1 MFGFILDPYNYP
13 FWILVASVIIA
24 VLGLLARPFSTYVM
38 FAYPNAKYEAIG
50 NPFISEKELNRVIE
64 IKDLVNLK
72 DALNAS
78 KDYELSGE
86 NSFEVQKSLDENLI
100 QTIKMM
106 QKESSKKMFGFFN
119 TFLEKYDIYLIK
131 NTIKTKLEEKKID
144 EILIDKAILQKT
156 KTFLQ
161 KINDTEKQILPE
173 ILKKYG
179 FDKELIEAVMEDNYD
194 TLKIDTEFERYLIN
208 KFKNIKVPYK
218 CENAKQ
224 KFVGTLI
231 DTITIKNVLRAK
243 QIGYDEE
250 SCKKLF
256 IGEGQEIAPWKFK
269 ELSEQD
275 SVPHVI
281 SSLEGTSYFD
291 SLKNAIETY
300 NISKSVQIL
309 ENALDS
315 NLLKLVENIS
325 IKNYVTIGPTIRFIV
340 SKEFEIE
347 NLKIVTKGVSEGLSS
362 EIFESYLVKEV
373 GS

>member
-1 MFGFILDPYNYP
+1 LFGFILDPYNYP
-13 FWILVASVIIA
+13 FWILIASVIIA
-24 VLGLLARPFSTYVM
+24 VLGLMARPFSTYVM

-50 NPFISEKELNRVIE
+50 NPYISEKELNRVIE
-64 IKDLVNLK
+64 TRDLVNFK

-86 NSFEVQKSLDENLI
+86 NSSEVQESLDVNLI

-106 QKESSKKMFGFFN
+106 QKESSKKMFDFYN

-144 EILIDKAILQKT
+144 EKLIDKAILQKT

-161 KINDTEKQILPE
+161 KIIDSEKQGLTE

-179 FDKELIEAVMEDNYD
+179 FEKKLIEAVIEDNYD
-194 TLKIDTEFERYLIN
+194 TLKIDTAFEKYLIN
-208 KFKNIKVPYK
+208 KFKNTKVPYK
-218 CENAKQ
+218 CESAKK
-224 KFVGTLI
+224 KFVGRLI

-243 QIGYDEE
+243 QLGYDEE

-275 SVPHVI
+275 SVPHII

-291 SLKNAIETY
+291 SLKNVIETY
-300 NISKSVQIL
+300 NSYKSVQVL

-325 IKNYVTIGPTIRFIV
+325 TKNYVTIGPTIRFIV

-347 NLKIVTKGVSEGLSS
+347 NLKIVAKGVSEGLESDT
-362 EIFESYLVKEV
+362 FKSYLVREV

>member
-1 MFGFILDPYNYP
+1 LFGFILDPYNYP
-13 FWILVASVIIA
+13 FWILIASVIIA
-24 VLGLLARPFSTYVM
+24 VLGLMARPFSTYVM

-64 IKDLVNLK
+64 TKDLINFK

-86 NSFEVQKSLDENLI
+86 NTLELQLALDDNLI

-106 QKESSKKMFGFFN
+106 QKESSKKMHEFFN

-131 NTIKTKLEEKKID
+131 NAFKTKLEDKKID
-144 EILIDKAILQKT
+144 EKIIEKAILPKT
-156 KTFLQ
+156 KEVLQ
-161 KINDTEKQILPE
+161 NIIESERQNYPD
-173 ILKKYG
+173 ILKNYG
-179 FDKELIEAVMEDNYD
+179 FEKELIDAVTEESYD
-194 TLKIDTEFERYLIN
+194 ILKIDTQIEKYIIN
-208 KFKNIKVPYK
+208 KFKNTKVPYK
-218 CENAKQ
+218 CESAKQ

-231 DTITIKNVLRAK
+231 DTITIKNILRAK
-243 QIGYDEE
+243 QLGYDVED
-250 SCKKLF
+250 CKKLF
-256 IGEGQEIAPWKFK
+256 IFEGQEIAPWKFK
-269 ELSEQD
+269 EISEQD

-291 SLKNAIETY
+291 SLKNVIEEY
-300 NISKSVQIL
+300 NTSKSVQVL

-325 IKNYVTIGPTIRFIV
+325 TKNYVTIGPTIRFIV

-347 NLKIVTKGVSEGLSS
+347 NLKIIAKGISEGLSS
-362 EIFESYLVKEV
+362 DIFKGFLVREV

>member
-24 VLGLLARPFSTYVM
+24 VLGLMARPFSTYVM
-38 FAYPNAKYEAIG
+38 FAYPNAKCEAIG
-50 NPFISEKELNRVIE
+50 NPFITEKELNRVIE
-64 IKDLVNLK
+64 TKDLINFK

-86 NSFEVQKSLDENLI
+86 NSYDVQESLDENLI

-106 QKESSKKMFGFFN
+106 QKESSKKMFDFFN

-131 NTIKTKLEEKKID
+131 NTIKTKLEDKKID
-144 EILIDKAILQKT
+144 EKLIDKAILQKT
-156 KTFLQ
+156 KIILQ
-161 KINDTEKQILPE
+161 KIIESEKQNLPDA
-173 ILKKYG
+173 LKKSG
-179 FDKELIEAVMEDNYD
+179 FEKDIIEVVMEDNFD
-194 TLKIDTEFERYLIN
+194 TLKIDTAFEKYLIN
-208 KFKNIKVPYK
+208 KFKITKVPYK
-218 CENAKQ
+218 CESAKQ

-231 DTITIKNVLRAK
+231 DTITIKNALRAK
-243 QIGYDEE
+243 QLGYDEE
-250 SCKKLF
+250 SYKKLF
-256 IGEGQEIAPWKFK
+256 IGEGQEIAHWKFK

-275 SVPHVI
+275 SVSHVI

-291 SLKNAIETY
+291 SLKNVIETY
-300 NISKSVQIL
+300 NSSKSVQVL

-325 IKNYVTIGPTIRFIV
+325 KKNYVTIGPTIRFLV

-347 NLKIVTKGVSEGLSS
+347 NLKIVAKGVSEGLSS
-362 EIFESYLVKEV
+362 ETYKSYLVKEV

>member
-1 MFGFILDPYNYP
+1 LFGFILDPYNYP
-13 FWILVASVIIA
+13 FWILIASVLIA
-24 VLGLLARPFSTYVM
+24 VLGLMARPFSTYVM

-64 IKDLVNLK
+64 TKDLINFK
-72 DALNAS
+72 ETLNSS

-86 NSFEVQKSLDENLI
+86 NSFEVQESLDVNLI

-106 QKESSKKMFGFFN
+106 QKESSKKMFDFFN

-144 EILIDKAILQKT
+144 ENLIDKTILQKT
-156 KTFLQ
+156 KTVLQ
-161 KINDTEKQILPE
+161 GIIDSEKQGLPE

-179 FDKELIEAVMEDNYD
+179 FKKHLIEAVMEENYD
-194 TLKIDTEFERYLIN
+194 TLKIDTAFERHLIN
-208 KFKNIKVPYK
+208 KFKNTKVPYK
-218 CENAKQ
+218 CESAKQ

-231 DTITIKNVLRAK
+231 DTITIKNILRAK
-243 QIGYDEE
+243 QLGYDVEA
-250 SCKKLF
+250 CKKLF

-275 SVPHVI
+275 SVPHII

-291 SLKNAIETY
+291 SLKNEIETY
-300 NISKSVQIL
+300 NSSRSVQVL

-325 IKNYVTIGPTIRFIV
+325 TKNYVTIGPTIRYLI

-347 NLKIVTKGVSEGLSS
+347 NLKIVAKGVSEGLSS
-362 EIFESYLVKEV
+362 ETFKSYLVREV

>member
-13 FWILVASVIIA
+13 FWILIASVLIA
-24 VLGLLARPFSTYVM
+24 VLALMARPFSTYVM

-50 NPFISEKELNRVIE
+50 NPFILEKDLNRVIE
-64 IKDLVNLK
+64 TKDLVNFK
-72 DALNAS
+72 DALNSS

-86 NSFEVQKSLDENLI
+86 NSFEVQESLDVNLI

-106 QKESSKKMFGFFN
+106 QKESSKKMFDFFN
-119 TFLEKYDIYLIK
+119 TFLEKYDVYLIK
-131 NTIKTKLEEKKID
+131 NTIKTILEEKKFD
-144 EILIDKAILQKT
+144 EKLIDKAILQKT

-161 KINDTEKQILPE
+161 KSIDSEKQNLPE
-173 ILKKYG
+173 ILKNYG
-179 FDKELIEAVMEDNYD
+179 FEKDLIEAVMEDNYD
-194 TLKIDTEFERYLIN
+194 TLKIDTAFERYLIN
-208 KFKNIKVPYK
+208 KFKNAKVPYK
-218 CENAKQ
+218 CESAKQ
-224 KFVGTLI
+224 KFVSTLI

-243 QIGYDEE
+243 QLDYNEE
-250 SCKKLF
+250 ACKKLF

-291 SLKNAIETY
+291 SLKNVIEIY
-300 NISKSVQIL
+300 NNSKSVQVL

-325 IKNYVTIGPTIRFIV
+325 TKNYVTIGPTIRYLV

-347 NLKIVTKGVSEGLSS
+347 NLKIIAKGVSEGLSS
-362 EIFESYLVKEV
+362 ETFKSYLVREV

>member
-13 FWILVASVIIA
+13 FWILIVTVIIA
-24 VLGLLARPFSTYVM
+24 VLGLMARPFSTYVM

-64 IKDLVNLK
+64 SKDLVNFK
-72 DALNAS
+72 DTLNAS

-86 NSFEVQKSLDENLI
+86 NTSEIQQSLDDNLI

-106 QKESSKKMFGFFN
+106 QKESSKKMKDFFN
-119 TFLEKYDIYLIK
+119 NFLEKYDIYLIK

-144 EILIDKAILQKT
+144 DRTIDSVILPKSKNL
-156 KTFLQ
+156 LQ
-161 KINDTEKQILPE
+161 KIIESEKQNLPE
-173 ILKKYG
+173 TLKDYG
-179 FDKELIEAVMEDNYD
+179 FEKDLIDTIIEENYEF
-194 TLKIDTEFERYLIN
+194 LKIDTEIEKYIIK
-208 KFKNIKVPYK
+208 KFKNTKVPYK

-231 DTITIKNVLRAK
+231 DTITIKNILRAK
-243 QIGYDEE
+243 QLGYDLDA
-250 SCKKLF
+250 CKKLF
-256 IGEGQEIAPWKFK
+256 IGEGQEIASWKF
-269 ELSEQD
+269 SVIAEQD

-291 SLKNAIETY
+291 SLKNVIEEY
-300 NISKSVQIL
+300 NTSKSVQIL

-325 IKNYVTIGPTIRFIV
+325 TKNYVTIGPTIRYIV

-347 NLKIVTKGVSEGLSS
+347 NLKIVSKAISEGLSS
-362 EIFESYLVKEV
+362 ETYKSYLVMEV

>member
-1 MFGFILDPYNYP
+1 LFGFILDPYNYP

-24 VLGLLARPFSTYVM
+24 VLGLMARPFSTYVL

-50 NPFISEKELNRVIE
+50 NPFISEKELNKVIE
-64 IKDLVNLK
+64 TKDLVNFK
-72 DALNAS
+72 DVLNAS

-86 NSFEVQKSLDENLI
+86 NSFEVQESLDENLI

-144 EILIDKAILQKT
+144 EKLIDRAILQKT

-161 KINDTEKQILPE
+161 RVNDAEKQSLPE

-179 FDKELIEAVMEDNYD
+179 FDKELIEVVMEDNYD
-194 TLKIDTEFERYLIN
+194 TLKIDTEFEIYFIN
-208 KFKNIKVPYK
+208 KFKNIRVPYK
-218 CENAKQ
+218 CESAKQ

-243 QIGYDEE
+243 QLGYDGE

-325 IKNYVTIGPTIRFIV
+325 TKNYVTIGPTIRYLV

-347 NLKIVTKGVSEGLSS
+347 NLKIVAKGVSEGISS
-362 EIFESYLVKEV
+362 ETFKSYLVREV

>member
-1 MFGFILDPYNYP
+1 LFGFILDPYNYP
-13 FWILVASVIIA
+13 FWILIASVLIA
-24 VLGLLARPFSTYVM
+24 ILGLMARPFSTYVM

-50 NPFISEKELNRVIE
+50 NPFILEKELNRVIE
-64 IKDLVNLK
+64 TKDLVNFK
-72 DALNAS
+72 DTLNSS

-86 NSFEVQKSLDENLI
+86 NSFEVQESLDINLI

-106 QKESSKKMFGFFN
+106 QKESSKKMFDFFN
-119 TFLEKYDIYLIK
+119 TFLEKYDVYLIK

-144 EILIDKAILQKT
+144 EKLIDKAILQKT
-156 KTFLQ
+156 KMILQ
-161 KINDTEKQILPE
+161 GIIDSEKQGLPE

-179 FDKELIEAVMEDNYD
+179 FEKDLIEAVIEENYD
-194 TLKIDTEFERYLIN
+194 TLKIDTAFERHLIN
-208 KFKNIKVPYK
+208 KFKNAKVPYK
-218 CENAKQ
+218 CESAKQ

-243 QIGYDEE
+243 QLGYDVEA
-250 SCKKLF
+250 CKKLF
-256 IGEGQEIAPWKFK
+256 IWEGQEIAPWKFK

-275 SVPHVI
+275 SVPHII

-291 SLKNAIETY
+291 SLKNVIETY
-300 NISKSVQIL
+300 NSSKSVQIL

-325 IKNYVTIGPTIRFIV
+325 TKNYVTIGPTIRYLV

-347 NLKIVTKGVSEGLSS
+347 NLKIVAKGVSEGLSS
-362 EIFESYLVKEV
+362 ETFKSYLVREV
-373 GS
+373 AS

>member
-1 MFGFILDPYNYP
+1 LFGFILDPYNYP
-13 FWILVASVIIA
+13 FWILIVTVIIA
-24 VLGLLARPFSTYVM
+24 VLGLMARPFSTYVM

-64 IKDLVNLK
+64 SKDLVNFK
-72 DALNAS
+72 DTLNAS

-86 NSFEVQKSLDENLI
+86 NTSEIQQSLDDNLI

-106 QKESSKKMFGFFN
+106 QKESSKKMKDFFN
-119 TFLEKYDIYLIK
+119 NFLEKYDIYLIK

-144 EILIDKAILQKT
+144 DRTIDSVILPKSKNL
-156 KTFLQ
+156 LQ
-161 KINDTEKQILPE
+161 KIIESEKQNLPE
-173 ILKKYG
+173 TLKDYG
-179 FDKELIEAVMEDNYD
+179 FEKDLIDTIIEENYEF
-194 TLKIDTEFERYLIN
+194 LKIDTEIEKYIIK
-208 KFKNIKVPYK
+208 KFKNTKVPYK

-231 DTITIKNVLRAK
+231 DTITIKNILRAK
-243 QIGYDEE
+243 QLGYDLDA
-250 SCKKLF
+250 CKKLF
-256 IGEGQEIAPWKFK
+256 IGEGQEIASWKF
-269 ELSEQD
+269 SVIAEQD

-291 SLKNAIETY
+291 SLKNVIEEY
-300 NISKSVQIL
+300 NTSKSVQIL

-325 IKNYVTIGPTIRFIV
+325 TKNYVTIGPTIRYIV

-347 NLKIVTKGVSEGLSS
+347 NLKIVSKAISEGLSS
-362 EIFESYLVKEV
+362 ETYKSYLVMEV

>member
-1 MFGFILDPYNYP
+1 LFGFILDPYNYP